1 LPAAE
6 RVFDSTVDHVRER
19 LKMTQP
25 SELADVV
32 QRLYE
37 AFATGDVDAIER
49 MTSDDEGAVAVGTD
63 PDERWE
69 GGSEIKAQLREQF
82 AGGQMRVKPG
92 NPRIDQAG
100 DVGWFADRPAFV
112 TPDGHDIPFRCH
124 RRVATRGRRMEADPK
139 PRLHRRPERTGVR
152 TVTDSACTS
161 S

>member
-92 NPRIDQAG
+92 NPRID
-100 DVGWFADRPAFV
+100 
-112 TPDGHDIPFRCH
+112 H
-124 RRVATRGRRMEADPK
+124 RLV
-139 PRLHRRPERTGVR
+139 RRPTRVRHTGRARHSVPL
-152 TVTDSACTS
+152 SPACGDARATNGS
-161 S
+161 